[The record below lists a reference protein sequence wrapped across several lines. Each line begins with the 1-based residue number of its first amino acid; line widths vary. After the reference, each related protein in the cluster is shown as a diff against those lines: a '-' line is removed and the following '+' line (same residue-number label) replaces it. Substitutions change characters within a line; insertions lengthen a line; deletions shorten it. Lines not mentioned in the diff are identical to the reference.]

1 MAKEKKKKFT
11 YHITGWWKRLFL
23 SRTFKDDLFRK
34 VFQDRSAMLDLYNAL
49 NASSYS
55 HPRELEVTTIENA
68 VYLSMKNDLSFIIAS
83 VLNLYEHHSTFNPN
97 MPVRGLSYFARL
109 YESYISRNG
118 LDIYGK
124 TLVRLP
130 RPQYIVFYNGR
141 QNQPDELELKLSDAF
156 EPETGNPEQETAA
169 QPALECRVRVLNIN
183 PGHNEKLLQNCRRLL
198 EYACFVETVNKNL
211 DAGYRLE
218 YALEQAIDD
227 CIEKDILKDILIRSR
242 SEVLHMLLTEYNAK
256 KHLQH
261 TFNEGLEQGRAEG
274 RNMLLRFF
282 RLNQILLKENRL
294 DDLERAS
301 TDENFRNELF
311 EKYQL

>member
-1 MAKEKKKKFT
+1 
-11 YHITGWWKRLFL
+11 
-23 SRTFKDDLFRK
+23 
-34 VFQDRSAMLDLYNAL
+34 
-49 NASSYS
+49 
-55 HPRELEVTTIENA
+55 
-68 VYLSMKNDLSFIIAS
+68 MKNDLSFIIAS
-83 VLNLYEHHSTFNPN
+83 VLNLYEHQSTFNPN

-130 RPQYIVFYNGR
+130 RPRYIVFYNGR

-183 PGHNEKLLQNCRRLL
+183 PGHNEKLLQNCRRLR

-256 KHLQH
+256 KHLQI
-261 TFNEGLEQGRAEG
+261 GRAHV
-274 RNMLLRFF
+274 
-282 RLNQILLKENRL
+282 
-294 DDLERAS
+294 
-301 TDENFRNELF
+301 
-311 EKYQL
+311 

>member
-34 VFQDRSAMLDLYNAL
+34 VFQDKSAMLDLYNAL

-55 HPRELEVTTIENA
+55 HPGELEVTTIENA

-83 VLNLYEHHSTFNPN
+83 VLNLYEHQSTFNPN

-183 PGHNEKLLQNCRRLL
+183 PGHNEKLLQNCRRLR

-274 RNMLLRFF
+274 RDTLLRFS